1 MAADHDGPNIQNVA
15 DYIGDLSTELAQMA
29 RQADCEPLAR
39 LLNLV
44 AQEARRLGTAPALE
58 SFGEREGPLH

>member
-1 MAADHDGPNIQNVA
+1 MPADRDGPNIQHVA

-29 RQADCEPLAR
+29 RQVDCEPLAR

-44 AQEARRLGTAPALE
+44 AREARRLGQSPVSE
-58 SFGEREGPLH
+58 NFGEREGPLH